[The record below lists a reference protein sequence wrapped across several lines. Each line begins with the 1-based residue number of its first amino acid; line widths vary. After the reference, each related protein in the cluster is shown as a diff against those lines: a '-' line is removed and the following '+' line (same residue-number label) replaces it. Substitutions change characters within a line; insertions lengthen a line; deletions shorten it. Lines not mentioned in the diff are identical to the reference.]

1 MNDLTD
7 RLITRI
13 NELEARLSRL
23 ESSDRK
29 LGDIQ
34 MTLGDTA
41 GANKLSLR
49 DSTPA
54 EVFAVDS
61 DGKVIT
67 ELVVTG
73 TTSSTAKAFDN
84 FRIGIEAGTP
94 RITIEDNSYTQ
105 WQIDNSLG
113 QFRIFNPGVVQM
125 TLNTSG
131 NLAATGNVSGV
142 LGTFTGG
149 VAVPRSSGT
158 ALYALDVANTGSAL
172 TLANNA
178 VGNPFGT
185 GSVFSGL
192 LLISE
197 TAVDGVAALYMCGGL
212 ATVLI
217 AESVAGYYSIT
228 SGTASRTNVYYSPGS
243 PFTFNV
249 ENKRGGS
256 RTYNIMALRARAS
269 S

>member
-113 QFRIFNPGVVQM
+113 QFRIFN
-125 TLNTSG
+125 
-131 NLAATGNVSGV
+131 
-142 LGTFTGG
+142 
-149 VAVPRSSGT
+149 RR
-158 ALYALDVANTGSAL
+158 GSDDAEHIRESCGDWEC
-172 TLANNA
+172 
-178 VGNPFGT
+178 V
-185 GSVFSGL
+185 GSVGDIHRRRRCSTFFWNG
-192 LLISE
+192 
-197 TAVDGVAALYMCGGL
+197 AVC
-212 ATVLI
+212 
-217 AESVAGYYSIT
+217 AG
-228 SGTASRTNVYYSPGS
+228 
-243 PFTFNV
+243 
-249 ENKRGGS
+249 RGKYWFG
-256 RTYNIMALRARAS
+256 ADAGE
-269 S
+269 